1 MSMSRSL
8 LSPVFL
14 SPSAPSMSPSL
25 TPRALQADTESDAVG
40 WVEDLTR
47 AIAMAE
53 AKAKS
58 LDNAA
63 AVLKE
68 ESALAGATGGAGA
81 GGDAAGDAA
90 APEPAPPTPVT
101 PTTLSTPTTPS
112 TPSRGCNFLAA
123 MAGVPLS

>member
-1 MSMSRSL
+1 M
-8 LSPVFL
+8 SPVFL